1 MAKMNYSLFN
11 DKNEEKAEFNQYWYS
26 PYTISQ
32 MVEEVLTLS
41 GKTALISTPSIYF
54 SIPEEARKNCYLL
67 DVSEI
72 LFHFHSFN
80 ERYFL

>member
-1 MAKMNYSLFN
+1 MNCSIFGE
-11 DKNEEKAEFNQYWYS
+11 KNEEKAELNQYWYS

-32 MVEEVLTLS
+32 MVEEILAIG

-67 DVSEI
+67 DVSFYI
-72 LFHFHSFN
+72 LQIAKD
-80 ERYFL
+80 

>member
-67 DVSEI
+67 DVS
-72 LFHFHSFN
+72 
-80 ERYFL
+80 